1 MKFALICVKLVEE
14 DVFCNPDMMEIVI
27 VTQIINVRVCVI
39 LHNAKKRTI
48 NVRKITGIVIFITVK
63 SLIIYVEN
71 SALTMDVKINAI

>member
-14 DVFCNPDMMEIVI
+14 DVFCNPDMTEIVI
-27 VTQIINVRVCVI
+27 VTQIISVRVYVI